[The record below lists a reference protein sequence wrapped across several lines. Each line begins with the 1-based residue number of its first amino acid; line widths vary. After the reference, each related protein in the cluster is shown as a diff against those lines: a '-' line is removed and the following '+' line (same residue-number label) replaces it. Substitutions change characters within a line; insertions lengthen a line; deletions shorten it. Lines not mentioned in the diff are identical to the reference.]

1 MEQNHGD
8 GKSQALGR
16 VMPQPYYTSR
26 GKVTDRKRFA
36 SASFNAKPTGLWHLE
51 NPDERKNAV

>member
-16 VMPQPYYTSR
+16 VMPQPYYASR
-26 GKVTDRKRFA
+26 GKVTDRD
-36 SASFNAKPTGLWHLE
+36 LHLLYSML
-51 NPDERKNAV
+51 NPQDSGT